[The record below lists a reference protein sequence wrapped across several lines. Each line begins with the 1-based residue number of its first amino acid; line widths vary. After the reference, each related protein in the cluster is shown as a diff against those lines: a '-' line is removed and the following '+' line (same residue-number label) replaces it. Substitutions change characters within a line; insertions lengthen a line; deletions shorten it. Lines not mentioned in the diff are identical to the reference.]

1 MRGADDPAPIVLDT
15 CMRLTQVRWN
25 TRGTVLA
32 VAGSQVTT
40 AANGDQREMSMV
52 FFYSA
57 QGRFLRTLK
66 VGDQ

>member
-1 MRGADDPAPIVLDT
+1 
-15 CMRLTQVRWN
+15 MRLTQVRWN